1 MTKSRPPHDT
11 TPRINVIAADL
22 RSRIDAGEFPPGS
35 KLPSTRLLAA
45 HYEISGQAI
54 ARVVALLKAEG
65 VVVGKQGSGVFVR
78 EWKPLVYRPQQEF
91 KRLPPN
97 VDIFTNLLSAEGRVG
112 SQEIDIT
119 TEIPDEAIRGR
130 LQLAEGE
137 EVAARLRTRSIEGE
151 IYNLNDSYVPLAL
164 VEGSDWMSEADVAR
178 GTNQV
183 LADLGREL
191 VKALDEIY
199 VRPPKA
205 AEVERLKLQSGTWVI
220 EHIVTTFDRDDV
232 PVQVTVNILAAD
244 RHVIVFERDKYPLPG
259 EATDS

>member
-11 TPRINVIAADL
+11 TPRINAIAADL

-35 KLPSTRLLAA
+35 KLPSTRFLVE
-45 HYEISGQAI
+45 HYGISGQAI

-65 VVVGKQGSGVFVR
+65 IVVGKQGSGVFVR
-78 EWKPLVYRPQQEF
+78 EWKPLVYRPQEEF

-97 VDIFTNLLSAEGRVG
+97 VDIFTKMLSAEGRAG
-112 SQEIDIT
+112 SQRIDIT
-119 TEIPDEAIRGR
+119 TAVPDEAIRSR
-130 LQLAEGE
+130 LQLPEGE
-137 EVAARLRTRSIEGE
+137 EVAVRFRTRSIEGE

-164 VEGSDWMSEADVAR
+164 VEGTDWMSPNDVAR

-220 EHIVTTFDRDDV
+220 EHIVTTFDRNET

-244 RHVIVFERDKYPLPG
+244 RHVIVFERDKYPMPG